1 MSIFSPKTLT
11 KEQHDEVER
20 IEHMPRKD
28 RRKLGKQLRVKIPG
42 KNAPNVNTI
51 NVLSHY
57 GESRK

>member
-28 RRKLGKQLRVKIPG
+28 RRKLGKQLNVKIPG
-42 KNAPNVNTI
+42 KNVPLTYAKR
-51 NVLSHY
+51 VL
-57 GESRK
+57 K